1 MTSLPERKKVGTF
14 SIDIGIRSNL
24 FGLIPI
30 KSNSALSPTGP
41 RLEIQW
47 FLDSSVEVYK
57 EKGDYT
63 VYFDG
68 TIVTVERAPL
78 ACAMNDFIVGDG
90 NIDFNNPAHVE
101 WMRNR
106 YPPRK

>member
-1 MTSLPERKKVGTF
+1 MSERKKVGTF

-30 KSNSALSPTGP
+30 KSKNVLSSTGP

-47 FLDSSVEVYK
+47 TLDSSLEIYK

-68 TIVTVERAPL
+68 VTVTVEREPL
-78 ACAMNDFIVGDG
+78 ACAINDFIVGDG

-101 WMRNR
+101 WMRTR
-106 YPPRK
+106 YSPRK